1 MPCGAPAQEHS
12 SHPHYLSAILNFTAH
27 CAADFASENMLPI
40 LLTLYSSAP
49 LLSASYAGHTT
60 VISHSRPIL
69 TLKRWAFAYVTW
81 RMATAITQLST
92 LSDQQLNDLGLTRR
106 EVSKG
111 SSDAPSRALGA
122 HSGQGAL
129 S

>member
-60 VISHSRPIL
+60 VISHSRPVVA
-69 TLKRWAFAYVTW
+69 LKRWAFAYITW
-81 RMATAITQLST
+81 RIATAITQLSS
-92 LSDQQLNDLGLTRR
+92 LSDQQLNELGLTRG
-106 EVSKG
+106 EVSKDLR
-111 SSDAPSRALGA
+111 DAPRRALGNP
-122 HSGQGAL
+122 SGQGAL